1 MVTPNTIASPEPL
14 QVKALLLAVGLHLLI
29 LLPALIAPYLFFLPQ
44 KAPQKIHTVNL
55 FTVAE
60 LASPPLAPPIP
71 AQTPALRPTSSPHE
85 SVSPQEPPT
94 PSETIV
100 AKLPAPP
107 PTLLPQPTPTPVE
120 PEPRAT
126 PAAPTPAPVQPV
138 TIAPRTPVKA
148 APTPPPLPVTTRPL
162 RGDDDVRRLA
172 QLRQSLLLKA
182 QAQEA
187 AHRAKDA
194 QRQAVAAVQDAIWAQ
209 TPVVRPE
216 LTSVVTGAASAT
228 ATMAETTSEP
238 RSDAGVEKTGGP
250 RGDAGV
256 EKATREYLIS
266 LHRHVQNHWT
276 LPDLATWDPNLVATV
291 VITIRRDGS
300 IRKSTL
306 ENRTENVFFNQFV
319 QTAIRKAT
327 PMPPF
332 PEALPQSEMEIGL
345 RFRPGEVF

>member
-1 MVTPNTIASPEPL
+1 M
-14 QVKALLLAVGLHLLI
+14 
-29 LLPALIAPYLFFLPQ
+29 
-44 KAPQKIHTVNL
+44 
-55 FTVAE
+55 
-60 LASPPLAPPIP
+60 
-71 AQTPALRPTSSPHE
+71 
-85 SVSPQEPPT
+85 
-94 PSETIV
+94 
-100 AKLPAPP
+100 
-107 PTLLPQPTPTPVE
+107 
-120 PEPRAT
+120 
-126 PAAPTPAPVQPV
+126 
-138 TIAPRTPVKA
+138 
-148 APTPPPLPVTTRPL
+148 
-162 RGDDDVRRLA
+162 
-172 QLRQSLLLKA
+172 
-182 QAQEA
+182 
-187 AHRAKDA
+187 
-194 QRQAVAAVQDAIWAQ
+194 AAVQDAIWAQ

-238 RSDAGVEKTGGP
+238 RGDAGVEKTGGP

-306 ENRTENVFFNQFV
+306 ENRTENVFFDQFV